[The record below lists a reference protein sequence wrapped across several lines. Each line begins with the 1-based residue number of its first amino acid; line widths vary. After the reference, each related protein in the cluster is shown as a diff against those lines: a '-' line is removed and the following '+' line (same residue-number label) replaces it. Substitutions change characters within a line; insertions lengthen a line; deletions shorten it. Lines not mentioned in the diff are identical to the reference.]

1 MSLKQLLSTHRDHIV
16 SRFVRDVARKDL
28 PPENI
33 PLSVLIDHI
42 PTFLDELGRALSQD
56 ASSPRSEELEM
67 IDTAREHGVQRW
79 KAGYDLS
86 AVVREYGVLRHAI
99 LEVAREASIPISGDD
114 TEALAKYLNLG
125 VASATDEYVQSREDQ
140 LRSRQADLE
149 FICEAGELLSSS
161 LDYQSIL
168 ARLTRL
174 VVPRLADIC
183 IVHLDGCSVEDM
195 PVAHANP
202 AKVVLVREILRR
214 YPWPRGAH
222 GHSEVVRMAKSVL
235 VSSPTPGTLEQI
247 AQTPEQLTMLR
258 ELGVCSWL
266 AAPLQVKA
274 SIFGTITLAWSDSGR
289 HYADA
294 DLLLVND
301 LARRAASAIDNA
313 QLYELARTER
323 ASAESAARAKD
334 EFVAV
339 VSHELRTPL
348 NVIIGWVRLL
358 RGGSLPEATREHALE
373 VVERNA
379 DAQNQLVTDLL
390 DISRVLTGK
399 VRLEPAQVDFGNLLR
414 LVVEDAR
421 LALDAKR
428 LQMHLSITE
437 PAVMRG
443 DAERLKQV
451 VWNLLLNAIKFTP
464 KGGSIRI
471 GLSRVDSE
479 LELSVQDDGVGI
491 APDVLPYV
499 FRSFHQANSTTRTH
513 GGLGLGL
520 SITKHLVE
528 LHGGSIVALSDGVG
542 KGSEFRVRLPLSPV
556 ISTTVGVTKGPVT
569 TFRRQGVERPAALAG
584 VSILIV
590 DDEDDAR
597 DLLRIVLESC
607 NAQVYDA
614 ASAREALEILATQ
627 SIDLMV
633 SDIGM
638 PDEDGYTLIRAVRA
652 LSEPHKANLPAI
664 ALTAFA
670 RNEDRSRALLEGF
683 NVHMSKPVEPA
694 ELLVALADLC
704 GRVGPKSRP

>member
-1 MSLKQLLSTHRDHIV
+1 
-16 SRFVRDVARKDL
+16 
-28 PPENI
+28 
-33 PLSVLIDHI
+33 
-42 PTFLDELGRALSQD
+42 
-56 ASSPRSEELEM
+56 
-67 IDTAREHGVQRW
+67 
-79 KAGYDLS
+79 
-86 AVVREYGVLRHAI
+86 
-99 LEVAREASIPISGDD
+99 
-114 TEALAKYLNLG
+114 
-125 VASATDEYVQSREDQ
+125 
-140 LRSRQADLE
+140 
-149 FICEAGELLSSS
+149 
-161 LDYQSIL
+161 
-168 ARLTRL
+168 
-174 VVPRLADIC
+174 
-183 IVHLDGCSVEDM
+183 
-195 PVAHANP
+195 
-202 AKVVLVREILRR
+202 
-214 YPWPRGAH
+214 
-222 GHSEVVRMAKSVL
+222 
-235 VSSPTPGTLEQI
+235 
-247 AQTPEQLTMLR
+247 
-258 ELGVCSWL
+258 VCSWL
-266 AAPLQVKA
+266 AAPLQVKS

-289 HYADA
+289 HYTEA

-323 ASAESAARAKD
+323 ARAEAAARAKD

-358 RGGSLPEATREHALE
+358 KGGALSEATREHALE

-390 DISRVLTGK
+390 DISRMLTGK
-399 VRLEPAQVDFGNLLR
+399 LRLVPAQVDLGNLMR

-428 LQMHLSITE
+428 LKMHLSITE

-471 GLSRVDSE
+471 GLSRVDSD

-491 APDVLPYV
+491 APDVLPHI
-499 FRSFHQANSTTRTH
+499 FRSFHQESSTTRAH
-513 GGLGLGL
+513 GGLGIGL
-520 SITKHLVE
+520 SITKHLVD

-556 ISTTVGVTKGPVT
+556 ISTTVGVTKGPIT
-569 TFRRQGVERPAALAG
+569 TSKRQGIERPAALVG

-614 ASAREALEILATQ
+614 ASAREALEILAVQ

-638 PDEDGYTLIRAVRA
+638 PDEDGYSLIRTVRA
-652 LSEPHKANLPAI
+652 LSAPDKANIPAI

-683 NVHMSKPVEPA
+683 NVHMAKPVELA

-704 GRVGPKSRP
+704 GRIVRPSTP